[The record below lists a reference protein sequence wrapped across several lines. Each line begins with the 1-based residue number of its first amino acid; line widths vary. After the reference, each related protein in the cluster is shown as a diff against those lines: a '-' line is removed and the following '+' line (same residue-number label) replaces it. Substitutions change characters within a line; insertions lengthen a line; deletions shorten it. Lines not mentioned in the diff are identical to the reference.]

1 MIVKSVRHAVLL
13 VLGASALLAAGLLL
27 VPAVYGAGFEPAVE
41 YGYILIPGV
50 ALFGVGSVLA
60 AIVVGKGHPR
70 YSLYNALIVTPPTL
84 VLYALLV
91 PSLKG
96 SGAALAST
104 ISYSASAVAWYVFF
118 RRATGLRAPAVL
130 LPGRAELEDYRGL
143 ASRVRARLSER
154 ASRASTSA

>member
-1 MIVKSVRHAVLL
+1 LAV
-13 VLGASALLAAGLLL
+13 GLLL
-27 VPAVYGAGFEPAVE
+27 VPAVYGSGFEPAVE

-84 VLYALLV
+84 ALYALLV

-96 SGAALAST
+96 DGAALAST
-104 ISYSASAVAWYVFF
+104 ISYAASAVVWYVFF
-118 RRATGLRAPAVL
+118 RRATGLRAAAAL
-130 LPGRAELEDYRGL
+130 LPGRAELEDYRAL
-143 ASRVRARLSER
+143 ASRARARLGRR
-154 ASRASTSA
+154 ASSRASTSA